1 MSKSKKKKTQSKRS
15 YNLTIPER
23 LSIGGL
29 VGAIT
34 KGSRDQFRSLD
45 AAKDAIELTR
55 IEMDSVGITQKP
67 DGQIFIPANL
77 ANYRR
82 SVEFTPLAIKT
93 MTDVLT
99 RLENE
104 GNLDRRLVDA
114 YDILTGQNDKAEPAP
129 ETGKDTG
136 IKFLDDQNDNP
147 KEDDGVEIIRSS

>member
-82 SVEFTPLAIKT
+82 SVEFTALAVKT
-93 MTDVLT
+93 MTDVLI
-99 RLENE
+99 RLEKE

-114 YDILTGQNDKAEPAP
+114 YDVFCGEVVEHSEAEPAP

-136 IKFLDDQNDNP
+136 IKFLDEEKP
-147 KEDDGVEIIRSS
+147 PPPAE

>member
-1 MSKSKKKKTQSKRS
+1 MSKSKKKKTQSKQM

-45 AAKDAIELTR
+45 AAKDAIELTQ
-55 IEMDSVGITQKP
+55 IEMDSVGITRQK
-67 DGQIFIPANL
+67 DGQIFIPAHL
-77 ANYRR
+77 ANYHRND
-82 SVEFTPLAIKT
+82 EFTALAVKT
-93 MTDVLT
+93 MVDVLV
-99 RLENE
+99 RLESE

-114 YDILTGQNDKAEPAP
+114 YDVLTGQNAKAEPAP

-136 IKFLDDQNDNP
+136 IKFLDEEKP
-147 KEDDGVEIIRSS
+147 PPPAE

>member
-1 MSKSKKKKTQSKRS
+1 MSKKRTQTKRS
-15 YNLTIPER
+15 YSLTIPER

-45 AAKDAIELTR
+45 AAKDEIELTQV
-55 IEMDSVGITQKP
+55 EMDSVGITQKP

-82 SVEFTPLAIKT
+82 SVEFTPLAVKT

-99 RLENE
+99 RLESE

-114 YDILTGQNDKAEPAP
+114 YDVLTGQNAKAEPAP

-136 IKFLDDQNDNP
+136 IKFLDEEKP
-147 KEDDGVEIIRSS
+147 PPPAE

>member
-1 MSKSKKKKTQSKRS
+1 MSKSKKRTQKKQM

-77 ANYRR
+77 ANYLR

-136 IKFLDDQNDNP
+136 IKFLDEEKP
-147 KEDDGVEIIRSS
+147 PPPAE